1 MSEDKLRKIADCLEE
16 ESFED
21 GQCIIKQVRH
31 LPFQMV
37 ENKVFLQG
45 TKGDI
50 FFIIRDGEVR
60 ITTDQKDG
68 TEKEVA
74 RLGKAAYFGEAA
86 LIKVR
91 SLSNVNLNPY
101 WQILENS
108 FKNFFEVSVFLL
120 MSQISILF
128 MP

>member
-1 MSEDKLRKIADCLEE
+1 MRIFKYKHNFIAY
-16 ESFED
+16 
-21 GQCIIKQVRH
+21 K
-31 LPFQMV
+31 
-37 ENKVFLQG
+37 LQG

-91 SLSNVNLNPY
+91 IKV
-101 WQILENS
+101 
-108 FKNFFEVSVFLL
+108 
-120 MSQISILF
+120 
-128 MP
+128 